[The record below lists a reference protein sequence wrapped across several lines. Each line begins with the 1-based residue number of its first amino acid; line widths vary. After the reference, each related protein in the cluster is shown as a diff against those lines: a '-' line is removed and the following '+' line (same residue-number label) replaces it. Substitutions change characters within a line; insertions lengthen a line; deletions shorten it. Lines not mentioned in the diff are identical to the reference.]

1 MRVPYALP
9 AMRARARSSV
19 ALSFCGI
26 LLGSSG
32 AARAEPS
39 ARFVYLRGKG
49 TQTCPSESEVRE
61 AVQVRLGYDPF
72 STYAASTMFAEV
84 ASTSGGYTAS
94 LKLVDGDNAVR
105 GDRTLKV
112 LGECADLMD
121 AMALTISIAIDP
133 MSVTRTGPP
142 PGIPPTEKTV
152 DPTPSVVESE
162 VRTEPVNGGA
172 AEGSARAPS
181 TSAEGTS
188 PMAFVS
194 LGPLTSLGSAPAL
207 SVGVSVGVEGQLG
220 WIVAGLEGRADLPS
234 SAAVEGLGRVESSL
248 LAGTVF
254 GGVREGLLSAGVVGT
269 MGRLAAT
276 SSDVARSREESA
288 LFLATG
294 LRIGVAVPLSRSIE
308 ARARAE
314 ALANLLRHKLEI
326 SGREAFEYPIA
337 SGNVSLGIAARFL

>member
-1 MRVPYALP
+1 
-9 AMRARARSSV
+9 MRARARYSV
-19 ALSFCGI
+19 AFSLCGI
-26 LLGSSG
+26 LLGSG
-32 AARAEPS
+32 GLARAEPS

-49 TQTCPSESEVRE
+49 TETCPSESEVRE

-112 LGECADLMD
+112 LGDCAALMD

-133 MSVTRTGPP
+133 MSVTRSGPP
-142 PGIPPTEKTV
+142 PGTPPTEKTV
-152 DPTPSVVESE
+152 DPTPSIVE
-162 VRTEPVNGGA
+162 TEIRPEPANAAAADRAAGA
-172 AEGSARAPS
+172 PTS
-181 TSAEGTS
+181 SAEGTS

-194 LGPLTSLGSAPAL
+194 LGPLASLGSAPAL
-207 SVGVSVGVEGQLG
+207 SMGASLGVDAQLG
-220 WIVAGLEGRADLPS
+220 WFVAGLEGRADLPS
-234 SAAVEGLGRVESSL
+234 SAAAEGLGRVESSL
-248 LAGTVF
+248 LAATVF
-254 GGVREGLLSAGVVGT
+254 GGVREGLFSAGLVGT

-288 LFLATG
+288 TFLAAG
-294 LRIGVAVPLSRSIE
+294 LRIGVAVPLSRRIE

-337 SGNVSLGIAARFL
+337 SGNVSLAIAARFW